1 MDGMTI
7 NHIVSIDHGSCG
19 FHGFQPQKCGFHGFL
34 LDFSI
39 KIHGFHVG
47 LLDGLLGVAGM
58 MTLLVMTGI
67 PENSQET

>member
-1 MDGMTI
+1 M
-7 NHIVSIDHGSCG
+7 
-19 FHGFQPQKCGFHGFL
+19 
-34 LDFSI
+34 DFSM

-67 PENSQET
+67 PENSLRKTQQ